1 MRSAKILPCLLKYAN
16 FRKII
21 IFVFCLFIFVSANF
35 QLYKDWQNT
44 PPGTVYFGATGFF
57 FDYYQFLSWIRDGT
71 KGKIL
76 VSCRYIP
83 SHEPP
88 VLVHTFFS
96 LTGFIT
102 SFLHLEPYLVYHLF
116 RNLFLA
122 TWILSFWILVKIVFA
137 KKLERYLAFFLIL
150 ASSAFPVM
158 EISQSS
164 LRLSPLISFWKTFY
178 TLEKFAIP
186 PHHLWANT
194 FFLLLIVLIV
204 RNLNKVAISWRQYA
218 MISLVSLAIALS
230 NPGAMTFLLMI
241 LGLLFILAL
250 LKRKEEDKKYI
261 RIFLV
266 IFLTVAPF
274 FLYYWQVFNRALP
287 WKYYY
292 YGEKVGRY
300 NVGIGQYIGSLGPL
314 FLTALMSFLY
324 LKKFRYQEKIL
335 ASWLILPIVM
345 FPFVGR
351 QLPFAMSRLF
361 ALTLFIPS
369 SLLTIYFFTQ
379 FKTQSVEET
388 LARWMMVV
396 FLVVSLSLG
405 FVYSF
410 GDVYGQKF
418 VNYYNVF
425 LPKELLEAI
434 DYLKQ
439 NSHSFSTVLAGEN
452 ISNLIPAFANNHVVL
467 GRQDAYA
474 NYEDVEKKVGEI
486 YLRQITD
493 EEIFKRLRSWNVQY
507 LIFGLD
513 QVGYEEFLKKGTIP
527 QLRQVYKAGNISVVE
542 VL

>member
-1 MRSAKILPCLLKYAN
+1 MQN

-44 PPGTVYFGATGFF
+44 PPGTTYFGATGFF
-57 FDYYQFLSWIRDGT
+57 SDYYQFLSWIKDGER
-71 KGKIL
+71 GKIL
-76 VSCRYIP
+76 VSSRYIP
-83 SHEPP
+83 SSEQPILIHI
-88 VLVHTFFS
+88 FFPIIGY
-96 LTGFIT
+96 LG
-102 SFLHLEPYLVYHLF
+102 SFMQLKPYVIYHLV
-116 RNLFLA
+116 RNIFLA
-122 TWILSFWILVKIVFA
+122 AWILAIFSLVKIFVA
-137 KKLERYLAFFLIL
+137 DKRQPLAFFLIL
-150 ASSAFPVM
+150 ASSSFPLI
-158 EISQSS
+158 EISKTS
-164 LRLSPLISFWKTFY
+164 LQLLPMIDFWRTFY
-178 TLEKFAIP
+178 TLEKFNIP

-194 FFLLLIVLIV
+194 FFLILIVLIV

-218 MISLVSLAIALS
+218 MISLVSLAIILS

-241 LGLLFILAL
+241 AGSLFVLAAVRRGEEEKRYIKIFAIILLSA
-250 LKRKEEDKKYI
+250 
-261 RIFLV
+261 
-266 IFLTVAPF
+266 APF
-274 FLYYWQVFNRALP
+274 FLYYWQVFNHAIP

-361 ALTLFIPS
+361 ALNLFIPS

-379 FKTQSVEET
+379 FKAQSVT
-388 LARWMMVV
+388 KTVARCAIVV

-405 FVYSF
+405 FIYSF

-418 VNYYNVF
+418 VNCYNVF
-425 LPKELLEAI
+425 LPKELLEVI

-439 NSHSFSTVLAGEN
+439 NSRSFSTVLAGEN

-474 NYEDVEKKVGEI
+474 NYEDVKKKVGEI

-493 EEIFKRLRSWNVQY
+493 REIANRLASWNVQY

-513 QVGYEEFLKKGTIP
+513 QAGYEEFLKKGEVDFIKKAFT
-527 QLRQVYKAGNISVVE
+527 AGNIVVAE